1 MVKRFCWC
9 CNTWRNCR
17 VRRHTTLRS
26 IIPQEIFLQRAMM
39 SVRVFLELLEALLKS
54 ENSDRCKYS
63 FPRLHWKEE
72 YPIYRKF
79 CFADRKPFHLISFSF
94 LNQSFSSKPHKTQL
108 VFVALSLVGVTSM
121 ACVPSIQSDR
131 SLLGEGHRQDTRER
145 RKSSLPIKAPRLFNN
160 QSEVKEIHFFFPW
173 IITTCAA
180 TPIMLGRVN
189 SKASMYSVCARLRL
203 NCFVVALSKDSPTK
217 YFL

>member
-1 MVKRFCWC
+1 MLQYLEKLPSPKAHHAALYYSSENFPSTCDDECSR
-9 CNTWRNCR
+9 
-17 VRRHTTLRS
+17 LLGASRS
-26 IIPQEIFLQRAMM
+26 A
-39 SVRVFLELLEALLKS
+39 SKS
-54 ENSDRCKYS
+54 ENSDHCKYS